1 MCVRVWVGCGRTVD
15 SARSLTPTHAHTVSC
30 TPTNQTTHPYLVTVS
45 HSHSLTVSLKQ
56 TSPLRFASLHFTSLL
71 LRPQAA
77 LTRRLHRPQ
86 TQTQTRTQTT
96 KHKQQTPPP
105 PPPPP
110 PTPPQP
116 PPAAPF
122 VVCRSCVRSF
132 VRFGCVLFGSV
143 RSFVCLFVRS
153 FVRSFV
159 CLRIERSFQ
168 VTTPRDTMQH
178 GRRTKTSREE
188 GAAGC

>member
-1 MCVRVWVGCGRTVD
+1 MD

-30 TPTNQTTHPYLVTVS
+30 TPTNQPTKSQSQSPS
-45 HSHSLTVSLKQ
+45 HSHSLTVSLKR
-56 TSPLRFASLHFTSLL
+56 TSPLHFTSLL

-132 VRFGCVLFGSV
+132 VLAACCSVRFV

-153 FVRSFV
+153 FVCLFVRLFVRSFV
-159 CLRIERSFQ
+159 CSFVRLLTYRKVVPSHHTTRHNATRTTHKD
-168 VTTPRDTMQH
+168 VT
-178 GRRTKTSREE
+178 
-188 GAAGC
+188 